1 MSSTTMMGPTPE
13 KSTPPLA
20 RIAEVSYLLC
30 LVTGTFAL
38 LVRIPCILGALT
50 LWLLVMG
57 VSEWRATTRRS
68 RGPI

>member
-1 MSSTTMMGPTPE
+1 MSSTTMMGPPSD
-13 KSTPPLA
+13 KSSLPLA
-20 RIAEVSYLLC
+20 RMAEVTYLLC
-30 LVTGTFAL
+30 LVAGAFAL

-57 VSEWRATTRRS
+57 VSEWRADIRRS